1 MSARKS
7 TPAPKVDVYQD
18 VTDRIIAQLEAGTIP
33 WRKPWRCVDGTTP
46 RNLVSGK
53 PYRGINLLLLSMTPY
68 ASPYWMTFKQA
79 QSKGGR
85 VRKGEKSTLVVFWRM
100 LKVEDPAAPK
110 GFKTIPMLRHYRIFN
125 VEQCDGIDVPEPA
138 ELPDFDPIDEC
149 EAIWSGF
156 KGKPPVSF
164 GGDSACYMP
173 QLDAMRMPVREGF
186 ASPQAFY
193 LTLFHESIHSTG
205 HPSRLGRFA
214 ETDGPQAF
222 GSESYAKEEL
232 VAEMGS
238 AMLGTV
244 AGLDPS
250 AWLPQSAAYIAS
262 WLKSLRN
269 DPKMVV
275 GAAGKAQR
283 AAEHILGT
291 SDDGSDHEDVQPVKP
306 SPAEPAPVVPVKPKT
321 RMRIRFCAVDT
332 GKVHGPE
339 LPDVRPCP
347 GCGVLAHM
355 VRNMGS
361 CGACVRPVAKPAPA
375 AAKGKR
381 GKVKSMG
388 AFASMLAVPEG
399 QLQAW
404 RNLMGRD
411 PGLDVPVGLSV
422 EYRGRSMRF
431 DSGSVPLK
439 TLKLALS

>member
-1 MSARKS
+1 MQSKG
-7 TPAPKVDVYQD
+7 TGLKGPKVDVYQD
-18 VTDRIIAQLEAGTIP
+18 VTDRIVAQLEAGTIP
-33 WRKPWRCVDGTTP
+33 WRRPWRCVDGSIP

-68 ASPYWMTFKQA
+68 ASPYWVTFKQA

-85 VRKGEKSTLVVFWRM
+85 VRKGEKSTLVVFWKM
-100 LKVEDPAAPK
+100 LKVEDAAAPK

-125 VEQCDGIDVPEPA
+125 VEQCDGIEVPEPA
-138 ELPDFDPIDEC
+138 ALPDFDPIDEC

-156 KGKPPVSF
+156 KGAPPVSF

-222 GSESYAKEEL
+222 GSESYAREEL

-244 AGLDPS
+244 AGIDPS
-250 AWLPQSAAYIAS
+250 QWLPQSAAYIAS

-269 DPKMVV
+269 DPRMVV

-283 AAEHILGT
+283 AAEHILGD
-291 SDDGSDHEDVQPVKP
+291 SDDGSDHEDVKPVP
-306 SPAEPAPVVPVKPKT
+306 PTPTRPVPVKPKT
-321 RMRIRFCAVDT
+321 RMRIRFCSVDT
-332 GKVHGPE
+332 GRVHGPI
-339 LPDVRPCP
+339 
-347 GCGVLAHM
+347 A
-355 VRNMGS
+355 
-361 CGACVRPVAKPAPA
+361 APAPA
-375 AAKGKR
+375 PAKVKR
-381 GKVKSMG
+381 GKLKSLG
-388 AFASMLAVPEG
+388 AFAALVTVPEG
-399 QLQAW
+399 QLSAW
-404 RNLMGRD
+404 RNVMGRE
-411 PGLDVPVGLSV
+411 PGADVPVGLSV
-422 EYRGRSMRF
+422 ECRGRTMRF
-431 DSGSVPLK
+431 DSAAVPLK
-439 TLKLALS
+439 ALKLALS